1 MINAAP
7 ISEFRDEDG
16 QVSKFQI
23 AEGNGHFYLWDMA
36 IGEVVQELPLE
47 QLPGVRVEWLDRTD
61 NL

>member
-23 AEGNGHFYLWDMA
+23 AEGAGILSCGIWRSERWSKNCHWSSYL
-36 IGEVVQELPLE
+36 E
-47 QLPGVRVEWLDRTD
+47 
-61 NL
+61 